1 MLNTFDDLIKQA
13 QQMGAKNKV
22 AVVMGADSEVI
33 EACREAYEKNMVIP
47 IFIDNVEKIKELGG
61 DFEGAEII
69 EASSE
74 VEAAKIGVELV
85 TKNQAQM
92 LMKGKIKT
100 STFLK
105 AVVNKE
111 TGITGKNILSH
122 ILMFESY
129 NKLRMVTDGGMII
142 NPDLNQKISIIEN
155 AVSIFRNVGVE
166 KPKVAVIGAVET
178 VNPDMSATC
187 DAALLS
193 KSNDRHQIKNCII
206 DGPLALDNAV
216 SEEAAKH
223 KGIVSPV
230 AGNADI
236 LLVPDIEA
244 GNILGKS
251 IIYFA
256 KCECGGIIA
265 GAKAPVIMLSRAD
278 TSKTKLN
285 SIALAIVASK
295 RGDI

>member
-1 MLNTFDDLIKQA
+1 IKQA

-166 KPKVAVIGAVET
+166 KPKV
-178 VNPDMSATC
+178 
-187 DAALLS
+187 
-193 KSNDRHQIKNCII
+193 
-206 DGPLALDNAV
+206 
-216 SEEAAKH
+216 
-223 KGIVSPV
+223 
-230 AGNADI
+230 
-236 LLVPDIEA
+236 
-244 GNILGKS
+244 
-251 IIYFA
+251 
-256 KCECGGIIA
+256 
-265 GAKAPVIMLSRAD
+265 
-278 TSKTKLN
+278 
-285 SIALAIVASK
+285 
-295 RGDI
+295 